1 MLLILKCSDWSNAP
15 KKREGQKL
23 VQHWETFPTV
33 DKNVDMFCTRNFF
46 GTPRN
51 FYFNQ
56 QPFLWDINLFFWSFR
71 PNSLKNIYIYFLAK
85 PILSLF
91 FHLQIQLLKAQQLN
105 MVPYRQGREVIISG
119 GKIGLGQG
127 QQSQPWHLGH
137 PGTVLIIHIQLSF
150 R

>member
-1 MLLILKCSDWSNAP
+1 MPP
-15 KKREGQKL
+15 KRGR
-23 VQHWETFPTV
+23 
-33 DKNVDMFCTRNFF
+33 DKNLYNIGKLSRPLTRMLICFVPGIFLEPPGTFF
-46 GTPRN
+46 
-51 FYFNQ
+51 FYQ
-56 QPFLWDINLFFWSFR
+56 QPFLWDINLFFWSFK